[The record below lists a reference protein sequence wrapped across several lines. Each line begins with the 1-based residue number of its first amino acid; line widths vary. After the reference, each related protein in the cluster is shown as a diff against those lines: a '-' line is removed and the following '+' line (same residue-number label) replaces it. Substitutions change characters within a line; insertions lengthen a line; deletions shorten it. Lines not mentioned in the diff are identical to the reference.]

1 MMMMT
6 VTKETEIP
14 RMWIAGAFSVF
25 ASVMF
30 YTLMIINI
38 YYLSKERHTNKGC
51 IVYHVRSQFLA
62 SSMAHCTASY
72 TSSTITVGL

>member
-38 YYLSKERHTNKGC
+38 YHLSK
-51 IVYHVRSQFLA
+51 
-62 SSMAHCTASY
+62 
-72 TSSTITVGL
+72 